1 MEEDHETMEA
11 ETGAMRL
18 QGEDG
23 WQPPDAARGKEGPS
37 TKAFR
42 ESTALPGPGL
52 GISSLQNCEVINFC
66 CLGPCSLCN
75 LVWRPKKRMQPHS

>member
-1 MEEDHETMEA
+1 MEEDRETMEA
-11 ETGAMRL
+11 ETGAMQL

-42 ESTALPGPGL
+42 ETR
-52 GISSLQNCEVINFC
+52 
-66 CLGPCSLCN
+66 LCQD
-75 LVWRPKKRMQPHS
+75 LDWGFLASRTVR